1 MHKRWLLLAVT
12 GLLGS
17 VVSAGTLAE
26 GALAQKIQATSPA
39 YLNHFRYMRY
49 YLPTQHITEPLGLWE
64 RWFSFDSSG
73 EQERALAFYLF
84 NMYAISHS
92 SQQSFSASLDLNKVG
107 VLDGFMLT
115 REPFDFK
122 NASAF
127 YQRHYPEVQAWLH
140 QFFSGKKFPWPLPT
154 QEDYLRWVS
163 LLETLPQH
171 RKQAVYTWPR
181 PNKLQNSLPEQAARL
196 FAAVVNKAEKNV
208 QKRVVLYDRPDARLE
223 DLDHNIGVHAAHRKR
238 TYRWVK
244 EECYFSSYITAKI
257 LTAQVIS
264 QPKIWKDTRI
274 YLMTVYSKQGE
285 FLKPANGS
293 RFTLANGKTGAPW
306 RYHTAVF
313 VVLPYRNSYV
323 PVVLDLLLNGN
334 KAVSL
339 EDWLARFD
347 SQVVFQAVPFV
358 REQVTEIA
366 LRVPDKITA
375 DTVWV
380 DGKSYQPAEVMH

>member
-1 MHKRWLLLAVT
+1 MVT
-12 GLLGS
+12 GLLAS
-17 VVSAGTLAE
+17 VASGGILTE
-26 GALAQKIQATSPA
+26 GVLAQKIQTAPSA
-39 YLNHFRYMRY
+39 YLDHFKYMRY
-49 YLPTQHITEPLGLWE
+49 YLPTQQVVEPLGLWE
-64 RWFSFDSSG
+64 RWFSFNSAR

-84 NMYAISHS
+84 NMYAITHS
-92 SQQSFSASLDLNKVG
+92 SQQPFSSSLDLNGVG

-122 NASAF
+122 NALAF
-127 YQRHYPEVQAWLH
+127 YQKHQPEVQAWLR
-140 QFFSGKKFPWPLPT
+140 QFFSGKKLPWPLPAE
-154 QEDYLRWVS
+154 EDYLRWVS

-171 RKQAVYTWPR
+171 RKQAVYAWPR
-181 PNKLQNSLPEQAARL
+181 SNRLQSSLSGQAVGL
-196 FAAVVNKAEKNV
+196 FAEIVDKSKENAK
-208 QKRVVLYDRPDARLE
+208 KRVVLYDQPDVHLE
-223 DLDHNIGVHAAHRKR
+223 DLDHNLGAHGARRKR

-244 EECYFSSYITAKI
+244 EECYFSSYITAKV

-274 YLMTVYSKQGE
+274 YLLTVYPKQGE

-293 RFTLANGKTGAPW
+293 RFTLANGKTGGSW

-323 PVVLDLLLNGN
+323 PVILDLLLNGD

-339 EDWLARFD
+339 EDWLAHFD

-358 REQVTEIA
+358 RGQVTETA
-366 LRVPDKITA
+366 LRVPDKTTA
-375 DTVWV
+375 GTVWV
-380 DGKSYQPAEVMH
+380 DGKSYRPAEVLH